1 MNAFICF
8 EQNYGGIDGDSATLA
23 ELCALFSSLSGVP
36 IKQNIAVT
44 GSINQKGDIQVVGGI
59 TEKIEGFYNICKKRG
74 FENKIYG
81 VILPKDNMDNLILSR
96 EIEESIEKGNF
107 NIYPINS
114 IEEATEILMNKMFED
129 IKIMVKNK
137 LDIYNQSK
145 ELKED

>member
-1 MNAFICF
+1 
-8 EQNYGGIDGDSATLA
+8 
-23 ELCALFSSLSGVP
+23 
-36 IKQNIAVT
+36 
-44 GSINQKGDIQVVGGI
+44 
-59 TEKIEGFYNICKKRG
+59 
-74 FENKIYG
+74 
-81 VILPKDNMDNLILSR
+81 MDNLILSR

-145 ELKED
+145 ELKKD